1 MKGYFLLLQN
11 GCLHTFLHVWLLYF
25 SIYIL
30 FELFCKSMWAVGILN
45 FLISPVI
52 WFSKLFWFW
61 LNSFSC
67 IFAYRCFHLFYSVM
81 STNTLTDAFRIPNL
95 VVIFQFQYRCQLMD
109 LILVISIFF
118 LLLIFGF
125 DLVHCCQFHI
135 LSMFHNFRKMQV
147 QSLYRTI

>member
-1 MKGYFLLLQN
+1 MIF
-11 GCLHTFLHVWLLYF
+11 
-25 SIYIL
+25 
-30 FELFCKSMWAVGILN
+30 VGILSI
-45 FLISPVI
+45 LILSVKNRGLGGSLLNGQDPLSVTRGICLQSLSPVT
-52 WFSKLFWFW
+52 WFGKLFWFW